1 MKILAAVMAL
11 LALIYFMPAFMQRT
25 DSISGTS
32 RVAAYKS
39 AIKVKRYLS
48 TDQRVLFDTAFGI
61 LDKIKAEEGPDA
73 FVAAVG
79 GKSPDEI
86 IEMAKHEVGVKIA
99 SGHPDF
105 KKYGSW
111 ENMVKVLTE
120 GEGRKPGKASE
131 SEPAHPLRN
140 SVRSGRH
147 DSAVATPAAPQP
159 AQ

>member
-1 MKILAAVMAL
+1 MKMLAAVMAL
-11 LALIYFMPAFMQRT
+11 LAVIYFLPAFMQRT
-25 DSISGTS
+25 DSINGAS

-48 TDQRVLFDTAFGI
+48 TDDRVLFDTAFGI
-61 LDKIKAEEGPDA
+61 LDKIKAAEGPDA
-73 FVAAVG
+73 FVEAVG

-99 SGHPDF
+99 TGDPDF

-111 ENMVKVLTE
+111 ENMVKTLTE
-120 GEGRKPGKASE
+120 GEKKAVKE
-131 SEPAHPLRN
+131 SREPLRN
-140 SVRSGRH
+140 SVRSGR
-147 DSAVATPAAPQP
+147 DEAETPPATTPVAAP